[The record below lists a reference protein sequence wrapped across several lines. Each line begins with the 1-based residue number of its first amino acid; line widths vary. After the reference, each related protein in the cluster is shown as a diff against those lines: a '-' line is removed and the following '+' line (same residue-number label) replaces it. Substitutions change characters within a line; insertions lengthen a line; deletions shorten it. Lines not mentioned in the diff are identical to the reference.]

1 MVYYYSMSH
10 KYGFY
15 GLSPQYYS
23 DKVEADIK
31 SLQEYIFDA
40 SVEPELQDRVTCAVA
55 EMISCL
61 EELNRTHKAYY
72 KL

>member
-1 MVYYYSMSH
+1 MVYYYNMVR
-10 KYGFY
+10 KYY
-15 GLSPQYYS
+15 GSLTDPQTYS
-23 DKVEADIK
+23 DKAEDDID
-31 SLQEYIFDA
+31 SLHDYLYDP
-40 SVEPELQDRVTCAVA
+40 SVPDELQDRVTCAVA